1 MRSRM
6 LREGSLGLFILMG
19 LGLVTGL
26 VLWLKGVKL
35 GRQSYQF
42 TVQFPEVTGIQT
54 GSSVRFR
61 GVAIGNIA
69 SIQPGI
75 NGVDVT
81 LEINSSTLQL
91 PRNVTIE
98 ANQGG
103 FIGETTIDIT
113 PRSATPIA
121 NSANLPDPLSSD
133 CNRRVMICNGDRLSG
148 EMGVSFAELMR
159 ASTEFTETF
168 SDPKFYNQIT
178 ALTENSTNAV
188 EGIAT
193 LATDL
198 SDLSQSLKAEL
209 NTLSNSALAATGT
222 VGEAADRLSL
232 TAGEITNLATTVNG
246 LVQNNQSSLVTTLDN
261 VNLTASEMA
270 NLASTV
276 NGLVQNNQ
284 SGLVTTLNNVNLTA
298 SEMARLAATVNTLV
312 ESNHSSLVATLD
324 NVNQM
329 SVDLSLATRN
339 LTPLLETANQTLS
352 NVDRGLGSLER
363 SSLLTNL
370 EAISQN
376 AVTLSA
382 NAAEASENLRAV
394 TGTANDPT
402 NRLLLQQTLDSARST
417 FQNVQKITS
426 DLDDLTGD
434 PEFRDNI
441 RRLVNGLSGL
451 VSYTQQLENQVQT
464 AQTLEPLA
472 ESIAVLEPTL
482 PDSESSTKAIVK
494 PKIPILERPKTALTR
509 NP

>member
-26 VLWLKGVKL
+26 VLWLKGVKF

-42 TVQFPEVTGIQT
+42 IVQFPEVTGVQM

-61 GVAIGNIA
+61 GVTIGNVT

-81 LEINSSTLQL
+81 LEIDSSAMLI
-91 PRNVTIE
+91 PRTVTIL

-113 PRSATPIA
+113 PVSASPVA
-121 NSANLPDPLSSD
+121 NTTNLPDPLSSD
-133 CNRRVMICNGDRLSG
+133 CNRRVTICNGDRLSG

-198 SDLSQSLKAEL
+198 SDLSRSLKSDL
-209 NTLSNSALAATGT
+209 TKLSESAIVTTGT
-222 VGEAADRLSL
+222 VGQAADRLTL
-232 TAGEITNLATTVNG
+232 TAGEISNLASAVNG
-246 LVQNNQSSLVTTLDN
+246 LVENNQSSLVTTLDN

-270 NLASTV
+270 KLATTV
-276 NGLVQNNQ
+276 NGLVETNQ
-284 SGLVTTLNNVNLTA
+284 SGLVATLENVNLTA

-312 ESNHSSLVATLD
+312 ESNRSSLVATLD

-339 LTPLLETANQTLS
+339 LVPLLETANQTLT
-352 NVDRGLGSLER
+352 NVERGLGSIER

-451 VSYTQQLENQVQT
+451 VSSTQELENQVQT
-464 AQTLEPLA
+464 ARTLEPLA
-472 ESIAVLEPTL
+472 NSLAVLEPA
-482 PDSESSTKAIVK
+482 SVESQGSTKAIVK
-494 PKIPILERPKTALTR
+494 PKIATPDQPLPPET
-509 NP
+509 NHQ

>member
-1 MRSRM
+1 MRSRT

-19 LGLVTGL
+19 LGLAGGL
-26 VLWLKGVKL
+26 VFWLKGVNI

-42 TVQFPEVTGIQT
+42 SARFPEVIGLQA
-54 GSSVRFR
+54 GSPVRYR
-61 GVAIGNIA
+61 GVVIGNIA
-69 SIQPGI
+69 SIDPGI

-81 LEINSSTLQL
+81 LEINSSDWLI

-103 FIGETTIDIT
+103 FIGETAIDIV
-113 PRSATPIA
+113 PKSATEIS
-121 NSANLPDPLSSD
+121 NSANFPDPLSPD
-133 CNRRVMICNGDRLSG
+133 CNDRVIICNGDRVSG

-168 SDPKFYNQIT
+168 SDPQFFTQIT

-193 LATDL
+193 LAG
-198 SDLSQSLKAEL
+198 DLSQLSRSLTTEL
-209 NTLSNSALAATGT
+209 NTLSDSALAATDT
-222 VGEAADRLSL
+222 VGQAADRLSL
-232 TAGEITNLATTVNG
+232 TAGEIANLASTVNG
-246 LVQNNQSSLVTTLDN
+246 LVENNQSGLVATLDN

-276 NGLVQNNQ
+276 N
-284 SGLVTTLNNVNLTA
+284 
-298 SEMARLAATVNTLV
+298 TLV
-312 ESNHSSLVATLD
+312 DSNRTGLVATLD
-324 NVNQM
+324 SVNQM

-339 LTPLLETANQTLS
+339 LVPLIEQANQTLA
-352 NVDRGLGSLER
+352 NVDRGLTSIER

-370 EAISQN
+370 EEISNN

-382 NAAEASENLRAV
+382 NAAEASVNLREV
-394 TGTANDPT
+394 TLAANDPT
-402 NRLLLQQTLDSARST
+402 NRILIQQTLDSARST

-434 PEFRDNI
+434 PEFRENI
-441 RRLVNGLSGL
+441 RRMVNGLSGL
-451 VSYTQQLENQVQT
+451 VSSTQQLHDRVQT

-472 ESIAVLEPTL
+472 ESIVTLEEL
-482 PDSESSTKAIVK
+482 PSNSASSKKAIAK
-494 PKIPILERPKTALTR
+494 PKIPASDR
-509 NP
+509 